1 MLKIIPNDIFKKR
14 SFYVPPYFEIDGD
27 IKSIVPLKPNPH
39 DFNAVI
45 GVYDAKGLIFEVAQ
59 NPSFTPSYLAVSVCR
74 VRKETQKEFLEK
86 TGKKLIGEIID
97 FQGMCVDPRVIMVH
111 ILTWWRCPFSD
122 IKKIKIMG
130 EAFMPPPSYE
140 ESKKWLTDNQFI
152 GKNALREEGY
162 PGRSVYAFDTPQ
174 TFKNLP
180 EKYLKAIDKICEL
193 IKNDENLTQEQKE
206 RRLNQWRIPKE

>member
-45 GVYDAKGLIFEVAQ
+45 GVYDAKGLVFEVAQ
-59 NPSFTPSYLAVSVCR
+59 NPSFTPYYLAVSVCR
-74 VRKETQKEFLEK
+74 ARREIQKEFLEK

-111 ILTWWRCPFSD
+111 ILTWWRCPFDD
-122 IKKIKIMG
+122 IEKIKIMG
-130 EAFMPPPSYE
+130 EAFTPPPTYDASM
-140 ESKKWLTDNQFI
+140 KWLTENSFI
-152 GKNALREEGY
+152 GPRALHEGGMH
-162 PGRSVYAFDTPQ
+162 GRGVYAFDTPK

-180 EKYLKAIDKICEL
+180 EKYLQAIDKICDLILNDNTLSKEEKEL
-193 IKNDENLTQEQKE
+193 EIK
-206 RRLNQWRIPKE
+206 RWRIPKE

>member
-1 MLKIIPNDIFKKR
+1 MLKIITDRPSFKN
-14 SFYVPPYFEIDGD
+14 SYYVPPYFEIDGD

-45 GVYDAKGLIFEVAQ
+45 GVYDTKGLVFEVAQ

-74 VRKETQKEFLEK
+74 VRKEIQKEFFEK

-111 ILTWWRCPFSD
+111 VLTWWRCPFSD
-122 IKKIKIMG
+122 IEKIKIMG
-130 EAFMPPPSYE
+130 EAFTPSPTYE
-140 ESKKWLTDNQFI
+140 ESMKWLTDNSFI
-152 GKNALREEGY
+152 GPNALHEGGR
-162 PGRSVYAFDTPQ
+162 PGRDVYAFETPQ

-180 EKYLKAIDKICEL
+180 EKYLQVVDKICEL